1 MGTPDF
7 AVPALKA
14 LIDAPA
20 IKTAWHVVAVVTQ
33 PDRRSGRGKKVTP
46 SPVKVAALEAGVK
59 VLQPETLRSDS
70 VAAELAA
77 LEPDLIV
84 VAAFGQILRR
94 NVLTLPPHGCVNI
107 HASLLPRWRGAAPV
121 AAAIRAG
128 DFDTGVTLMLM
139 DEGMDT
145 GPIIAR
151 RRIPIRPD
159 HTRDSL
165 TAELADLGAALLVET
180 LPAWLAGE
188 VQPQPQDDR
197 LATLAPRLKKEE
209 GAIDWRQAAGDIE
222 RQVRAFYPW
231 PGTFTVGPRGQF
243 KVLEVEPAANVTP
256 PTGSKP
262 GTVFEQNRG
271 VYVVTGQGTLRLVT
285 VQPAGKKEMPAEA
298 MVNGQ
303 PELLGAMLG
312 LGDNRQA

>member
-1 MGTPDF
+1 MGTPYF

-20 IKTAWHVVAVVTQ
+20 TEATWHVVAAVTQ
-33 PDRRSGRGKKVTP
+33 PDRRSGRGKKLTP
-46 SPVKVAALEAGVK
+46 SPVKVAALEAGLT
-59 VLQPETLRSDS
+59 VLQPETLRSDAA
-70 VAAELAA
+70 VAELAA

-139 DEGMDT
+139 DEGLDT

-165 TAELADLGAALLVET
+165 TAELADSGAVLLVET

-188 VQPQPQDDR
+188 VRPQPQDDR

-209 GAIDWRQAAGDIE
+209 GTIDWRQAAVDIE
-222 RQVRAFYPW
+222 RQVRAFCPW

-243 KVLEVEPAANVTP
+243 KVLEVEPAGNVTP
-256 PTGSKP
+256 PAGSKP
-262 GTVFEQNRG
+262 GTVFEQNRR
-271 VYVVTGQGTLRLVT
+271 VYVVTGQGALRLVT
-285 VQPAGKKEMPAEA
+285 VQPAGKKEMPAKA

-303 PELLGAMLG
+303 PELLGAILG
-312 LGDNRQA
+312 LRDDGQV